1 MRMQGLA
8 APDTDL
14 WLSLAV
20 ALGAGLLIGIER
32 ERRKG
37 DGATRDFAGVRTFA
51 MAALMGTVT
60 QSLAQVWLVVV
71 AGLLLVALSAGRYFR
86 ERSSDPGITTELAL
100 FVTFLLGVHAV
111 SQPRFT
117 AGAAVVVAALLYAR
131 GALHRFSTEL
141 LSPQELRDALVLAGA
156 ALVVL
161 PLVPVTPV
169 SWLGDI
175 DPRRLWALAVL
186 FMAIQALGYLGLRVL
201 GPRLGLALGGLV
213 GGFVSSSATIAA
225 LGARVQQT
233 PALLRASIAS
243 AWCSCIATA
252 LQLAVVATAID
263 SASLHLLAPHV
274 LTMGATALALSAIG
288 LPHDQPVSAIALP
301 DRAFHL
307 PGSLGF
313 AALLAGCTAGVTWMA
328 GRYGQGSLLASVT
341 LAGFADAHAAAAS
354 ALSLLAA
361 GTLDVPTTVMAVLL
375 ALSANTLSKMLLAFA
390 SGGRR
395 YGGLCSAGLALILL
409 AAWLPLAWPN

>member
-51 MAALMGTVT
+51 MAAVMGTVT

-161 PLVPVTPV
+161 PLLPVTPLT
-169 SWLGDI
+169 WLGGI
-175 DPRRLWALAVL
+175 EPRRLWALAVL
-186 FMAIQALGYLGLRVL
+186 FMAIQAFGYVGLRVL
-201 GPRLGLALGGLV
+201 GPQRGLALGGLV

-225 LGARVQQT
+225 LGARVRQS
-233 PALLRASIAS
+233 PALLRAGVAS

-252 LQLAVVATAID
+252 LQLALVAAAID
-263 SASLHLLAPHV
+263 SASLALLAPHL
-274 LTMGATALALSAIG
+274 LTMGAAALALSAIG
-288 LPHDQPVSAIALP
+288 LRNGNTVPAIELP
-301 DRAFHL
+301 SHAFHV
-307 PGSLGF
+307 PGSLAF
-313 AALLAGCTAGVTWMA
+313 AALLAGCTVGVSWIA
-328 GRYGQGSLLASVT
+328 ARYGQDSALLGVA
-341 LAGFADAHAAAAS
+341 LAGFADAHAASAS
-354 ALSLLAA
+354 ALSLVAA
-361 GTLDVPTTVMAVLL
+361 GKFTASAAVLAVLL
-375 ALSANTLSKMLLAFA
+375 ALTANSVSKMLLAFA
-390 SGGRR
+390 SGGRLF
-395 YGGLCSAGLALILL
+395 GGLCSAGLALMLL
-409 AAWLPLAWPN
+409 AAWLPLAWPH